1 MSLSCTKYSN
11 TLDILLLRT
20 NMSEWNVWVTMPQV
34 AAATSLP
41 NTLQQQTA
49 LSRSAPGLYLSRPS
63 IALYFSVSASVFV
76 PSQHCISVRVPTI
89 STASSR
95 LFPLCTVVSSPIC
108 TLWIVVGHMSFLECY
123 SPALENLFHLHVQSK
138 TSGHIFGCFSFQRVL
153 LTIISSDSIPRDI
166 FQITQI

>member
-95 LFPLCTVVSSPIC
+95 LFLLWYSGIVANLHLVDCRRPYVLSGMLFPSIGKSFSSSCTIQDKWSH
-108 TLWIVVGHMSFLECY
+108 LWMF
-123 SPALENLFHLHVQSK
+123 
-138 TSGHIFGCFSFQRVL
+138 
-153 LTIISSDSIPRDI
+153 
-166 FQITQI
+166 